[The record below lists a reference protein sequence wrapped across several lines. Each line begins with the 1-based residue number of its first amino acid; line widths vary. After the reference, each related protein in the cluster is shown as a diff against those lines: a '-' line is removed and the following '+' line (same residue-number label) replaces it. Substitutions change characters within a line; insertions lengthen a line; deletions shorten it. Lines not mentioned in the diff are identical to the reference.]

1 MTPLGGLLF
10 HGATLTE
17 RDDLAPGAG
26 VVGRPVYGRG
36 ALLADLEL
44 RLGLAAPKAA
54 HGVRLQQWSRRLAKV
69 AEGGQRFYSA
79 SYSVD
84 PIGTAGT
91 LLAWRDG
98 LVDAGWNGQAIP
110 DGGPRLEAFAE
121 LEHGEELLLGRAD
134 RLRRVEDELAA
145 TSIRPWDAL
154 ELAEP
159 PAAWAGRWRR
169 IFALLKGRGTTIR
182 IAVPAF
188 PRAAGDTD
196 LSRLQASLRGEVTA
210 HGFGGDGSL
219 VLLTGET
226 SWELAHCT
234 AAALRLWHGT
244 SSVVVRGG
252 ESLPLGLAMAQQG
265 LASQGV
271 DSASAS
277 RPALQLLPL
286 ALELAFT
293 PRDPYRVLELVTL
306 PLGPF
311 AGWVGL
317 QLARALSSAPGIGGR
332 PWQDAKRAVAERL
345 EEWALRDNEKQ
356 GTTAPTAAETEA
368 TERVQQI
375 AQWLEEP
382 GNDALRG
389 APRSALLQVAER
401 AAAWLQ
407 KKLLHA
413 LGAEDAG
420 AEVGHHDVLVLR
432 AALAQARGFQDALS
446 HDAREQ
452 LDLVAVRQL
461 LEEVSTGPVSLS
473 LASEEVGRLDVVD
486 SPAGLRCS
494 RELVVWWHCVNGTQS
509 SPQPDPWRQQ
519 ERKALNAAGINLVD
533 AAAVLAAEVE
543 GWRGVVLAAT
553 QRLVLVLPSTAQ
565 GARLDPH
572 PIVDELVARLQASS
586 ADIARVSLTATELLA
601 CKSDLAV
608 RLPRVHTR
616 VLPQL
621 TLPPPRVSWDTA
633 DTLLGGAADY
643 SPTSLETL
651 LGCPL
656 RWVLRHR
663 AGLGSGWAI
672 SIPSGPRLNGQL
684 GHRLIEELHIA
695 GALKDPKLTA
705 DAAGPLLERLL
716 QEEAAVLLRPGMTFE
731 LFQLRTQ
738 LVTAATRLAELI
750 QQNHLTVAGV
760 EVKASAA
767 WAGRKL
773 EGRMDLLL
781 ADADNHDVI
790 LDLKWGGKGYQ
801 DKLASGLALQLAVYA
816 GARQIESGAEKL
828 PIAAY
833 FSLTRGELLTTER
846 GPFGEVRTINGPKL
860 ADTWTKIEHTVA
872 LVERLLSRGQIPA
885 TGLTRSLPLLDSAG
899 IVKAEHDGY
908 VHPEAPCDYCEFSN
922 LCGRAWEHLS

>member
-1 MTPLGGLLF
+1 MGMTPLGGMLF

-26 VVGRPVYGRG
+26 VVGQPVYGRG

-44 RLGLAAPKAA
+44 RLGLAAPNAA
-54 HGVRLQQWSRRLAKV
+54 HGVRLQQWSRRLAEV
-69 AEGGQRFYSA
+69 AEKGPRFYSA

-91 LLAWRDG
+91 LLTWRDG

-110 DGGPRLEAFAE
+110 DGGPRLQAFAE
-121 LEHGEELLLGRAD
+121 LERGEELLLGRSD

-145 TSIRPWDAL
+145 TGLRPWDAL

-159 PAAWAGRWRR
+159 RAAWPGRWRR
-169 IFALLKGRGTTIR
+169 IFALLEGRGTTVR

-188 PRAAGDTD
+188 AGAAGDSD
-196 LSRLQASLRGEVTA
+196 LSRLQASLRGEATA
-210 HGFGGDGSL
+210 RGFRGDGSL

-226 SWELAHCT
+226 SWELAHGT
-234 AAALRLWHGT
+234 AAALRHWHSGST
-244 SSVVVRGG
+244 VVVRGG
-252 ESLPLGLAMAQQG
+252 ESLPLGSAMAQQG
-265 LASQGV
+265 LARQGV
-271 DSASAS
+271 DSQSAW

-332 PWQDAKRAVAERL
+332 AWQDAKRAIAERL
-345 EEWALRDNEKQ
+345 EEWALQDREKQ
-356 GTTAPTAAETEA
+356 EKSAVAAKTEG
-368 TERVQQI
+368 TERLEQI

-382 GNDALRG
+382 GHDALRG
-389 APRSALLQVAER
+389 APRTALLQVTER

-407 KKLLHA
+407 KMLLRA
-413 LGAEDAG
+413 LAADAG

-432 AALAQARGFQDALS
+432 AALAQARGFQAALS
-446 HDAREQ
+446 HDVREQ

-461 LEEVSTGPVSLS
+461 LEEVSAGPVSLS

-509 SPQPDPWRQQ
+509 SPPPDPWRRQ
-519 ERKALNAAGINLVD
+519 ERKALGAAGLNLMD
-533 AAAVLAAEVE
+533 ASAVLAAEVE

-553 QRLVLVLPSTAQ
+553 RRLVLVLPSTAQ
-565 GARLDPH
+565 GERLAPH
-572 PIVDELVARLQASS
+572 PIVDELVARVHAGS
-586 ADIARVSLTATELLA
+586 ADVARVSLTAGELVA
-601 CKSDLAV
+601 CDSDLAR
-608 RLPRVHTR
+608 RLPQIHAR
-616 VLPQL
+616 VLPRL
-621 TLPPPRVSWDTA
+621 TLPLARSRWDLA
-633 DTLLGGAADY
+633 GAPLGGPTNY
-643 SPTSLETL
+643 SPTSLEAL

-656 RWVLRHR
+656 RWVFRHR
-663 AGLGSGWAI
+663 AGLGSGWAV

-684 GHRLIEELHIA
+684 GHRLIEELHLM
-695 GALKDPKLTA
+695 GALQEAELTA
-705 DAAGPLLERLL
+705 DAAKPLLERLL

-731 LFQLRTQ
+731 LSQLRTQ

-750 QQNHLTVAGV
+750 RESQLKVVGV
-760 EVKASAA
+760 EVKASAS
-767 WAGRKL
+767 WAGRSL

-781 ADADNHDVI
+781 ADAEGHDVI
-790 LDLKWGGKGYQ
+790 LDLKWGRRGYQ
-801 DKLASGLALQLAVYA
+801 DKLARGLALQLAVYA
-816 GARQIESGAEKL
+816 GARQIERGVANL
-828 PIAAY
+828 PTAAY

-860 ADTWTKIEHTVA
+860 ADTWTKLERTVSA
-872 LVERLLSRGQIPA
+872 VERMLSAGQVPA
-885 TGLTRSLPLLDSAG
+885 TGLSRSLPLLDSAG
-899 IVKAEHDGY
+899 IEEAEHARHA
-908 VHPEAPCDYCEFSN
+908 HPEAPCEYCEFSS